1 MALRITLYDEAIL
14 REKGKKITVFDPSL
28 RDLVREMIETMRE
41 ANGIGIA
48 AQQVGEALQVC
59 IVDVSECE
67 VDFEFR
73 LDGRVLPLELIMPLV
88 VVNPELEL
96 LEGPSSVYEEG
107 CLSFPGI
114 QGDVKRPE
122 AVRLKFQDLEGKSHL
137 LECDGIFGR
146 CVQHEVDH
154 LNGILFI
161 DRMSKK
167 TRKKIE
173 PQVEAMKETP

>member
-28 RDLVREMIETMRE
+28 RDLVREMIKTMRE